1 MQVNSSSSSQ
11 KSKNKLLNG
20 LISWI
25 SVLCS
30 AIITFSYQFILICSL
45 EGAFDPV
52 EDFYKHA
59 SLIVIWIIYLTL
71 PLLCAVVTL
80 IYSYKYP
87 EQRKNIFIF
96 IISACL
102 SFVICMGV
110 YAILYEFTNVLFAPD
125 ADFMFSLLAFV
136 FIIFISCLVTYL
148 IKRNLN
154 NKLKQGENNTL
165 TN

>member
-20 LISWI
+20 LILWI

-30 AIITFSYQFILICSL
+30 AVITFSYQFILICSL

-59 SLIVIWIIYLTL
+59 NQIVVWIIFLTL

-96 IISACL
+96 TISACL
-102 SFVICMGV
+102 SFGICMGV
-110 YAILYEFTNVLFAPD
+110 YAILYEFTHILFSPL
-125 ADFMFSLLAFV
+125 ADFIFSLLAFV
-136 FIIFISCLVTYL
+136 FIILVSYLATYIL
-148 IKRNLN
+148 KKNRN
-154 NKLKQGENNTL
+154 NKQKQEKNTI
-165 TN
+165 